1 MADSSTS
8 NEVQALSW
16 LQNIVADTQ
25 SSLVTTSMAQS
36 QLTANNEAQTN
47 LSNTAA
53 NLLEMKAQNDEV
65 IAAAEQAAKLR
76 VQARTQ
82 EAAVRFGIDPERG
95 ADFLLDQ
102 VDALRQGMVKTQE
115 GILKVRQKED
125 SSLFDDPVQWVKDLV
140 TLPAA
145 RREVQRSVAD
155 TQMAANNIQ
164 ATNAALKHVADNSAT
179 IDATITT
186 ASADAATSNA
196 AVAAQVEAIK
206 ARSQAIKFNSD
217 NALAAMEMDKA
228 RLNLQYNL
236 VNANQQAKY
245 FDLQLKKWDQDQKEW
260 SWKVAQ
266 KEAEVSAKLEGKSV
280 DDYMLET
287 INIGRAA
294 TGLEPISGTAIL
306 ATKKVL
312 ASGGTEELNRY
323 WQIGERTRNTGIPSI
338 GISPSDAA
346 DNVKNLPFNPPPGPM
361 KVLDI
366 IRQAED
372 AANKNKTL
380 DPRDKNARAAFIN
393 DFTIQAVKQQYLAN
407 KNDPTNMFNVGEL
420 KNYFEIASV
429 ASLPIV
435 QKVLKDAAAA
445 GITLDDP
452 KKVTALGVAAVK
464 RGTITSQEFQGLAD
478 VYQRANLINLQSLNL
493 KGYGLPVPENGM
505 SYRVKLSTFGDTV
518 DMTNSTDLGR
528 YMMNELSGAITSGRL
543 TGRSGV
549 PLTGSKGW
557 GIDPGSIREVPM
569 K

>member
-1 MADSSTS
+1 MADSTGTD
-8 NEVQALSW
+8 VQALSW

-25 SSLVTTSMAQS
+25 SSLVTSSQAQA
-36 QLTANNEAQTN
+36 QLSANNEAQTN
-47 LSNTAA
+47 LSNSAA

-65 IAAAEQAAKLR
+65 LAAADQAAKLR
-76 VQARTQ
+76 VQARTK

-102 VDALRQGMVKTQE
+102 VDALHKGMQKTQE
-115 GILKVRQKED
+115 GLANVRAKED
-125 SSLFDDPVQWVKDLV
+125 SSIFDDPVQWVKDLV
-140 TLPAA
+140 TLPQA
-145 RREVQRSVAD
+145 RLEVKRSVAD
-155 TQMAANNIQ
+155 TQLAANNIQ
-164 ATNAALKHVADNSAT
+164 VTNAALKQVADNSAT
-179 IDATITT
+179 IDATLTT
-186 ASADAATSNA
+186 AAADAATQNA
-196 AVAAQVEAIK
+196 AVAAQIEAIK
-206 ARSQAIKFNSD
+206 ARSQAIKYNSD
-217 NALAAMEMDKA
+217 NALIAMEMDKN

-236 VNANQQAKY
+236 VQANQQGQN
-245 FDLQLKKWDQDQKEW
+245 FELQLKKWDQDQKEW

-266 KEAEVSAKLEGKSV
+266 KEAEVGAKVEGKAV
-280 DDYMLET
+280 DDYMMET

-294 TGLEPISGTAIL
+294 TGLDPISGTAIL

-312 ASGGTEELNRY
+312 AAGGTEELNRY
-323 WQIGERTRNTGIPSI
+323 WQIGERTRSSGIPSI
-338 GISPSDAA
+338 GSSPADAA
-346 DNVKNLPFNPPPGPM
+346 DNVKNLPFNPAPGPM

-372 AANKNKTL
+372 AAGKNKTL
-380 DPRDKNARAAFIN
+380 DPKDKGARAAFIN

-407 KNDPTNMFNVGEL
+407 RNDPANIFHVGDL

-429 ASLPIV
+429 ASTPIV
-435 QKVLKDAAAA
+435 AKVLRDAAAA
-445 GITLDDP
+445 GISLSDP
-452 KKVTALGVAAVK
+452 KQVTSLGVAAVK

-493 KGYGLPVPENGM
+493 KGYGIPVPENGM
-505 SYRVKLSTFGDTV
+505 SYRVKLSTFGDP
-518 DMTNSTDLGR
+518 TDLSNPTALGR
-528 YMMNELSGAITSGRL
+528 YMMNELTGSITSGRL